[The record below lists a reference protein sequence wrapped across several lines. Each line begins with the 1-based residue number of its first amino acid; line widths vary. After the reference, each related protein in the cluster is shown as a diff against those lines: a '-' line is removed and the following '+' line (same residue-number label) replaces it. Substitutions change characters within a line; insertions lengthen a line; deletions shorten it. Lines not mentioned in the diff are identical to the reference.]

1 MRYLVGILLLVS
13 AAWAQIDGRVTGTVV
28 DSSGGSVPGAEVSL
42 ILAGGTKPLLTT
54 KTAMDGT
61 FHFIG
66 VRPGY
71 YDVAAAA
78 PGFRRIVRNG
88 ISVDAARETVV
99 EKVVLS
105 AAVLEET
112 VSVTSEAQ
120 TVEIANAEISQ
131 TVSMEEIRNLPLL
144 DRDPLGAM
152 QLEAGVVYNGNSNTV
167 INGLRTSYSDMTLDG
182 INIQDNYIRDNALDY
197 SPNKPLLS
205 QVREMTVITSN
216 GNAALSGGATETAFT
231 TPSGTNQIHG
241 EAFWYN
247 RNNAFSANDWF
258 NNQSGV
264 TLPFLNQNQM
274 GASMGGPI
282 RKDKLFYYGTYE
294 SVRAHE
300 QTPTTELIPTQS
312 MRDGIFQ
319 YRNTA
324 GAVQSLNLLTMR
336 GISIDPVVQN
346 LLNQVPT
353 PDRINS
359 DLVGD
364 GLNSGGYRFNQVANE
379 TRDNVTG
386 RMDYSINT
394 TQAVN
399 GSFSWNRDNSYRPD
413 AENDYSVVPKITNPT
428 HAALLALSWRWTPS
442 SRMTNEVRTGF
453 NLTYAYF
460 LTSQQFGPY
469 ILTGMSFADPVN
481 EFMPQG
487 RNTDTYVLSD
497 DAAYQ
502 RGRHYVQFGFHG
514 QQVKVR
520 SYDDSGVEPVYSL
533 AMGSGQT
540 PLTTRNL
547 PGISADALG
556 TANGWLATL
565 GGYLDGYGQTFNVTS
580 RTSGFVSGAPF
591 LRHFRMNEY
600 ALYATDKWKLS
611 PRLTVTYGLRYTLPG
626 VVDET
631 NSLELQPVFQ
641 GGAVA
646 TLLNP
651 NTVLDFTGG
660 SYGRPWYHRDKKDFA
675 PNVGVAWDV
684 FGDGKTAVRGSY
696 SIFYVN
702 DQSILAP
709 ENMLEANAGLQG
721 FAATTGL
728 SGRVGNGVPAIPEP
742 AYQVPL
748 TVAYNSQS
756 TPFNFVGAVDPNLRT
771 PYVQQY
777 SVGIQHEVK
786 GTVYE
791 ARSVGNHTVGAYRA
805 FDFNQVNINAGGFLQ
820 DFLKAQS
827 NGLLSLKANGIFNP
841 AYSQAVP
848 GSQPLTVIGK
858 LSGNGGLNSN
868 MSRADGNVVNFIQ
881 TGQPGEL
888 AYYYQTN
895 GFNPSNAVPFFANP
909 DVVGADMLTNFSSA
923 SYNSLQLE
931 ARHRMRSGLSLTANY
946 SFSKVLSDADGDSQS
961 RFQNLLDINNPRLE
975 RSRANFDLTHMI
987 KGSGFFELPVGKDHW
1002 LHYKPLDR
1010 AIGGWTVGAVTVW
1023 QSGAPFSI
1031 LSGYGTFN
1039 RAARSYYNTA
1049 DTTLA
1054 GQALWNAVSFHMTP
1068 NGPMMVPTS
1077 AVNPADGSG
1086 AISGIDA
1093 TPFAGEL
1100 FYNPP
1105 AGTLGTLQKRMF
1117 DGPWTFDLDL
1127 NLLKE
1132 IEISAHH
1139 SVELRMMAIN
1149 ALNHATFWSGDQN
1162 INAVPFGIVGGTFFG
1177 SRVVEFG
1184 LTYKY

>member
-1 MRYLVGILLLVS
+1 MRYLVGILLLVGTV
-13 AAWAQIDGRVTGTVV
+13 WAQIDGRVTGSVI
-28 DSSGGSVPGAEVSL
+28 DQSGASVPGAEVSL
-42 ILAGGTKPLLTT
+42 KLAGGAKPLLTT
-54 KTAMDGT
+54 KTSIDGT

-71 YDVAAAA
+71 YDVAVTA
-78 PGFRRIVRNG
+78 PGFREFVRKG
-88 ISVDAARETVV
+88 IAIDAARETVV
-99 EKVVLS
+99 TQIILALRAELVDLNVVS
-105 AAVLEET
+105 DEQAVST
-112 VSVTSEAQ
+112 
-120 TVEIANAEISQ
+120 ANAEISQ

-197 SPNKPLLS
+197 SPNRPLLS
-205 QVREMTVITSN
+205 QVREMTLVSSN

-231 TPSGTNQIHG
+231 TPSGANQVHG

-264 TLPFLNQNQM
+264 ALPFLNQNQL
-274 GASMGGPI
+274 GASVGGPV

-294 SVRAHE
+294 SVRAH
-300 QTPTTELIPTQS
+300 QQQPADELIPTQS
-312 MRDGIFQ
+312 MRNGIFQ

-324 GAVQSLNLLTMR
+324 GAVQSVNLLTLR

-346 LLNQVPT
+346 LLNQAPT
-353 PDRINS
+353 PDHINS
-359 DLVGD
+359 NLLGD

-379 TRDNVTG
+379 TRDNVTA
-386 RMDYSINT
+386 RVDYTIDMK
-394 TQAVN
+394 QAVDA
-399 GSFSWNRDNSYRPD
+399 SFSWNRDNSYRPD
-413 AENDYSVVPKITNPT
+413 AENDYSAVPKITNPT
-428 HAALLALSWRWTPS
+428 HAALLATSWRWTPS
-442 SRMTNEVRTGF
+442 ARMTNEVRAGF

-460 LTSQQFGPY
+460 LTSQQFGSY
-469 ILTGMSFADPVN
+469 ILSGMSFADPVN

-502 RGRHYVQFGFHG
+502 RGRHYIQFGFHG

-520 SYDDSGVEPVYSL
+520 SYDDAGVVPVYSL
-533 AMGSGQT
+533 GMGSGQT
-540 PLTTRNL
+540 PLSTRNL
-547 PGISADALG
+547 AGISSGALG

-580 RTSGFVSGAPF
+580 RTSGFVPGAPF
-591 LRHFRMNEY
+591 LRHFRMNQY
-600 ALYATDKWKLS
+600 ALYATDKWKLMS
-611 PRLTVTYGLRYTLPG
+611 RLTVTYGLRYTLPG

-641 GGAVA
+641 GGAVE

-651 NTVLDFTGG
+651 NTTLDFTGG
-660 SYGRPWYHRDKKDFA
+660 SYGRPWYHSDKMDFG

-684 FGDGKTAVRGSY
+684 SGNGKTAVRASY

-728 SGRVGNGVPAIPEP
+728 SGRVGNGVPPIPEP
-742 AYQVPL
+742 VYQVPL

-777 SVGIQHEVK
+777 SVGVQHEFK

-791 ARSVGNHTVGAYRA
+791 ARYVGNHTVGAYRA
-805 FDFNQVNINAGGFLQ
+805 FDFNQVNIDAGGFLQ
-820 DFLKAQS
+820 DFLKAQN
-827 NGLLSLKANGIFNP
+827 NGLLSLKTNGTFNP
-841 AYSQAVP
+841 AYSSAVP
-848 GSQPLTVIGK
+848 GSQPLTVMSK
-858 LSGNGGLNSN
+858 LVSSGGLNAN
-868 MSRADGNVVNFIQ
+868 LNRADGNVVNYIQ

-895 GFNPSNAVPFFANP
+895 GYNPFNSVPFFANP
-909 DVVGADMLTNFSSA
+909 DVIGADLLTNFSSA

-946 SFSKVLSDADGDSQS
+946 SFSKVLSDADGDSQT
-961 RFQNLLDINNPRLE
+961 RFQNLLDIHNPKLE
-975 RSRANFDLTHMI
+975 RSRANFDLTQMI
-987 KGSGFFELPVGKDHW
+987 KGSGFLELPFGKDHR

-1010 AIGGWTVGAVTVW
+1010 VIGGWTVGAVMMW

-1031 LSGYGTFN
+1031 LSGYGTLN
-1039 RAARSYYNTA
+1039 RAGRSYYNTA

-1054 GQALWNAVSFHMTP
+1054 GQALFNAVSFHMTG
-1068 NGPMMVPTS
+1068 NGPMMVPMS
-1077 AVNPADGSG
+1077 GVNPADGSG
-1086 AISGIDA
+1086 AISSIDA
-1093 TPFAGEL
+1093 TPFSGEI

-1105 AGTLGTLQKRMF
+1105 AGNLGTLQKRMF

-1162 INAVPFGIVGGTFFG
+1162 VNAVPFGIVGGTFFG